1 MANEIKFWYNK
12 DWWESAFKGRD
23 SRIVF
28 DRQGSVYRDS
38 ISFSNLV
45 CSWNGIRGPA
55 SFPNQGQITVFSNAH
70 NGTYTGLIHVI
81 LESGTDVYEL
91 SSGVDTIETNQYH
104 HVIIKI
110 DNALQIARL
119 KIDNVEVDTVSLTTG
134 VALFNKLQQAVMYRY
149 LNTTVND
156 HRYKGKVD
164 DFRIYDFVTTNQ
176 NDEDMYRWGNQWL
189 QHEEVPYV
197 PPQGACRGVSG
208 AIRVE
213 TDDYVQV
220 RSMGI
225 EYTPTNRR

>member
-1 MANEIKFWYNK
+1 MANQIKFYYHK

-38 ISFSNLV
+38 ISFGNLV
-45 CSWNGIRGPA
+45 VSWDGIRGPA
-55 SFPNQGQITVFSNAH
+55 SFPGQGQITVFSNAN
-70 NGTYTGLIHVI
+70 NGTYLGLVHVV
-81 LESGTDVYEL
+81 LEGASDVFEL
-91 SSGVDTIETNQYH
+91 SSGVATIETNQYH

-110 DNALQIARL
+110 DNANSIARL
-119 KIDNVEVDTVSLTTG
+119 KIDNVEVDTVPLTAG
-134 VALFNKLQQAVMYRY
+134 VALFNRLQQAVMYRY
-149 LNTTVND
+149 LNTTVDN
-156 HRYKGKVD
+156 HMYKGRVD
-164 DFRIYDFVTTNQ
+164 DFRIYESVTTDQ
-176 NDEDMYRWGNQWL
+176 DDEDIYRWGSQWL

-208 AIRVE
+208 GFRIE
-213 TDDYVQV
+213 TDDFIQV